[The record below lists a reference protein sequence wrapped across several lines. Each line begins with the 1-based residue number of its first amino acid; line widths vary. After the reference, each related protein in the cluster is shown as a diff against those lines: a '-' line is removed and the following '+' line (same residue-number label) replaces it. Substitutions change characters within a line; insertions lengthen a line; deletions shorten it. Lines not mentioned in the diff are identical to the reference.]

1 MVTLHH
7 GQHVCQHTFLFF
19 KNIKKS
25 YLTNGPAVRVHGNI
39 GKRPKHHLTLQQI
52 KDIVQYIL
60 NYTGTRSTCIH
71 RGVDMILKGGEL
83 NIERNVCA
91 IF

>member
-1 MVTLHH
+1 M
-7 GQHVCQHTFLFF
+7 CQHTFLFLHNIGLKRF

-25 YLTNGPAVRVHGNI
+25 YLVNGPAVRVHGNM

-60 NYTGTRSTCIH
+60 NYTGTITVHVHVYRHRLTITC
-71 RGVDMILKGGEL
+71 MSYL
-83 NIERNVCA
+83 
-91 IF
+91 